1 MCLFSVPGVEG
12 ATAVGEGAMAAAGV
26 TGVVGVWAELSLG
39 APPTDGVKAAD
50 WLRELEEKER
60 MNAYIMHVDNVSRRN

>member
-1 MCLFSVPGVEG
+1 VCLFSVPGVEG
-12 ATAVGEGAMAAAGV
+12 ATAVGEAATAAAGV

-39 APPTDGVKAAD
+39 APPTDGVTAAD

-60 MNAYIMHVDNVSRRN
+60 QLMYILCM